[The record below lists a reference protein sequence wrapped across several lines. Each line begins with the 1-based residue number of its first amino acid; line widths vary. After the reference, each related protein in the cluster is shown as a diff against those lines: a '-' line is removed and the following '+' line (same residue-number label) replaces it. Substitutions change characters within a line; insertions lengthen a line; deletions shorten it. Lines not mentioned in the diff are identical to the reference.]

1 MKEPY
6 SLYVDELS
14 PDEIKAT
21 VSNVDSYWHNLQ
33 GLRLVVPVPANDKSL
48 IYRSY
53 VGERISGIHIMPM
66 GRFICML
73 VGGTGKRGMILLDL
87 VYKEELAEEIAEK
100 LGHVD
105 LHDRFM
111 QVYDDIIRHPENHEK
126 YKLVVGPRP
135 MRPWPAPVRR

>member
-6 SLYVDELS
+6 SLYVDDLS

-21 VSNVDSYWHNLQ
+21 VSDVGSYWHNLTALRRLP
-33 GLRLVVPVPANDKSL
+33 GLEISPV
-48 IYRSY
+48 YRSFS
-53 VGERISGIHIMPM
+53 GERINGVHIMPM

-87 VYKEELAEEIAEK
+87 IDKEELAEEIAAK
-100 LGHVD
+100 FGNAD

-111 QVYDDIIRHPENHEK
+111 EVYDEVISHPENHQT
-126 YKLVVGPRP
+126 YKLVVGKPKAK
-135 MRPWPAPVRR
+135 WIAPVRR